1 MANQR
6 VTLNGLRALYAEGTP
21 ITVVTAYDATFAR
34 LIDDAGVDAIL
45 VGDSLGNVI
54 QGRETTVPVTMD
66 EMVYHTAA
74 VSRGATRA
82 HIVADMPFLSY
93 GTGVE
98 SAILNAGRLMKDGGA
113 HSVKL
118 EGGRRFA
125 DLVQRMTSIGIP
137 VMGHLGL
144 TPQSVHRFGGFG
156 VRGRGEEGE
165 AIIEDAKVLEEAG
178 AYAIVLEMVPRDLAA
193 KVTEAIGI
201 PTIGIGAGNATSG
214 QVLVSYDLLGINDSF
229 KPRFLK
235 RYAELGEVIRGAVSD
250 YISEVRERSYPDEAH
265 SFGEK

>member
-1 MANQR
+1 MTSKR
-6 VTLNGLRALYAEGTP
+6 VTLNSLRAMYADGTP

-34 LIDDAGVDAIL
+34 LIDEAGVDAIL

-54 QGRETTVPVTMD
+54 QGHDTTVPVTMD

-74 VSRGATRA
+74 VARGASRA
-82 HIVADMPFLSY
+82 HIIADMPFLSY

-98 SAILNAGRLMKDGGA
+98 SAIVNAGRLMKEGNA

-125 DLVQRMTSIGIP
+125 DLIQRMTSIGIP

-144 TPQSVHRFGGFG
+144 TPQSVHKFGGFG
-156 VRGRGEEGE
+156 VRGRGDEAE

-178 AYAIVLEMVPRDLAA
+178 AYAIVLEMVPRDLARA
-193 KVTEAIGI
+193 VTEAIGI

-235 RYAELGEVIRGAVSD
+235 RYAELGGAIRGAVGD
-250 YISEVRERSYPDEAH
+250 YVNEVRQRSYPDDEH
-265 SFGEK
+265 SFGDS